1 MIEIISIEKAEK
13 WDEVVKS
20 FSQYD
25 VYYLS
30 GYVKAFQ
37 LHGDGKPLL
46 FYYKRDDL
54 HGICVMMK
62 RDISKSNHFRN
73 ILPENTLFDIVTP
86 YGYGGFLFEGNTS
99 VENMVEFDREYSEL
113 LNSEN
118 IISVFVRF
126 HPQLNNADVVRPV
139 SNVIDLGKTI
149 EMDVTSEKIIWDNI
163 SSKNRNVIRR
173 AEKNGVVIKQGRSM
187 DLFDKF
193 IDIYNRTMEKDN
205 AESYYFFSRDFYQS
219 IHTDLYDNYEMYYA
233 EYNGEII
240 AMSIMLFANGRI
252 HYHLS
257 GSVLEYRHLAPS
269 NLLLYKVAL
278 WGAEHGYKTFHLG
291 GGVGSGEDGLFK
303 FKKAFNRNSGL
314 QFSIGKKIYNQ
325 EKYDALV
332 AMRQKD
338 NSEFDVHSS
347 YFPLYRA

>member
-1 MIEIISIEKAEK
+1 MIEIISIEKEEK

-46 FYYKRDDL
+46 FYYHRDDL
-54 HGICVMMK
+54 RGICVMMK

-73 ILPENTLFDIVTP
+73 ILPENILFDIVTP

-173 AEKNGVVIKQGRSM
+173 AEKNGVVIKQ
-187 DLFDKF
+187 
-193 IDIYNRTMEKDN
+193 
-205 AESYYFFSRDFYQS
+205 
-219 IHTDLYDNYEMYYA
+219 
-233 EYNGEII
+233 
-240 AMSIMLFANGRI
+240 
-252 HYHLS
+252 
-257 GSVLEYRHLAPS
+257 
-269 NLLLYKVAL
+269 
-278 WGAEHGYKTFHLG
+278 
-291 GGVGSGEDGLFK
+291 
-303 FKKAFNRNSGL
+303 
-314 QFSIGKKIYNQ
+314 
-325 EKYDALV
+325 
-332 AMRQKD
+332 
-338 NSEFDVHSS
+338 
-347 YFPLYRA
+347 

>member
-1 MIEIISIEKAEK
+1 MIEIISIENSDY

-20 FSQYD
+20 FSQHD

-30 GYVKAFQ
+30 GYVKAFEA
-37 LHGDGKPLL
+37 HGDGKPLL
-46 FYYKRDDL
+46 FFYHSDDL
-54 HGICVMMK
+54 RGICVMMK
-62 RDISKSNHFRN
+62 RDISQDSHFKN
-73 ILPENTLFDIVTP
+73 VIPENLLFDIITP
-86 YGYGGFLFEGNTS
+86 YGYGGFLFEGDTS
-99 VENMVEFDREYSEL
+99 IENLSEFDRTYSEL

-118 IISVFVRF
+118 IISVFIRF
-126 HPQLNNADVVRPV
+126 HPQLNNADVVRPFT
-139 SNVIDLGKTI
+139 NVIDLGKTI
-149 EMDVTSEKIIWDNI
+149 EMDVSSEKIIWENI
-163 SSKNRNVIRR
+163 SSKNRNVIRG
-173 AEKNGVVIKQGRSM
+173 AEKKGVVIKQGRSM
-187 DLFDKF
+187 ELFDKF
-193 IDIYNRTMEKDN
+193 IEIYNGTMEKDH
-205 AESYYFFSRDFYQS
+205 AEPYYYFSRDFYKS
-219 IHTDLYDNYEMYYA
+219 INTDLYDNYEMYYA

-240 AMSIMLFANGRI
+240 AMTIILFANGRI

-257 GSVLEYRHLAPS
+257 GSVFEYRHLAPS

-325 EKYDALV
+325 DKYDTLV
-332 AMRQKD
+332 EMRQMD
-338 NSEFDVHSS
+338 DSEFDVQSS